1 MDWMLFP
8 FRGGRISMEKSGDL
22 DCFMRSTTFIF
33 QMITPMRKKI
43 TPILR
48 MAKVKRISTYLFF
61 CFNSMEMFFGK
72 GNNTKALAYC
82 PHPKPLSCLTIPHPP
97 PFSLRRRAQG
107 EGLQKEERKKF
118 LWNRNRR

>member
-48 MAKVKRISTYLFF
+48 MEKVKRISIYLFF

-97 PFSLRRRAQG
+97 PPPPFLRGRR
-107 EGLQKEERKKF
+107 EGGGKQRGRK
-118 LWNRNRR
+118 